1 MNFENQGVIKRLA
14 DQYGPENLTVI
25 LGNGET
31 NGVEVFAETGT
42 EGDPSYA
49 GPLAGV
55 ALKIPVYHILED
67 EVMSQVPESL
77 REENLQL
84 SALVVDVDPMHQVL
98 EASRKRI

>member
-25 LGNGET
+25 LGNGEA
-31 NGVEVFAETGT
+31 NGVEVFAETVT
-42 EGDPSYA
+42 AGDPSYA

-55 ALKIPVYHILED
+55 ALKIPVYHILEH

-77 REENLQL
+77 REEKLQL

-98 EASRKRI
+98 EASRRKI

>member
-14 DQYGPENLTVI
+14 DQYGSENLTVV
-25 LGNGET
+25 LGNGEA
-31 NGVEVFAETGT
+31 NGVEVFAETVM

-67 EVMSQVPESL
+67 EVMSQVPENL
-77 REENLQL
+77 REEKLQL

>member
-1 MNFENQGVIKRLA
+1 

-25 LGNGET
+25 LGNGEA
-31 NGVEVFAETGT
+31 NGVEVFAETVT

-77 REENLQL
+77 REEKLQL
-84 SALVVDVDPMHQVL
+84 SALVVDVGPMHQVL
-98 EASRKRI
+98 EASRQKI

>member
-14 DQYGPENLTVI
+14 DQYGPQNLTVI
-25 LGNGET
+25 LGNGEA
-31 NGVEVFAETGT
+31 NGVEVFAETVT

-67 EVMSQVPESL
+67 EVMRQVPESL
-77 REENLQL
+77 REEKLQL